1 MLLIGVS
8 KVMIERTAN
17 KCYVTI
23 YTSRPGFVIEKGSDI
38 DKIKNNLSKFTLMR

>member
-1 MLLIGVS
+1 MSLIPVF

-23 YTSRPGFVIEKGSDI
+23 YTSRPGFVIEKKEDI
-38 DKIKNNLSKFTLMR
+38 DKIKNNHQSSLK